1 MSEARMRECKRCN
14 LPLPEEAHPNR
25 RYHEDCFALHRK
37 ERWEAG
43 TGVEE
48 MTATTRR
55 CRNKDCIER
64 FVPVNAQQWYH
75 EPACRESENL
85 WTPDEILREEGGVA
99 PGSSGIEMAKAAYG
113 QKNTAVRRIAK
124 LQSMR
129 DYLSSQVGTFYDENP
144 QYLLAA
150 TPVPEAEATEKG
162 EREII
167 VQLSDWQVGKWEM
180 GFGVEGTVRRIR
192 DVERAV
198 AAMVR
203 RVRDAGYAVNT
214 IHIVFGGD
222 MIEGCFIYRS
232 QNVTGLDRTSN
243 THFLTKQIQ
252 TVAHEQARF
261 VQFVSQL
268 ATGVI
273 VHVVG
278 GNHGRVNGPNDFADP
293 DDNFDVMAARW
304 SEDLCR
310 GLTNV
315 TWDISDTW
323 WVGFESMG
331 YYIVAMHGDQW
342 KGSLESL
349 RSVLPKWV
357 TSGLFGERPDMVLVH
372 HRHSGAM
379 VEMSKVIVF
388 QNGTIDGG
396 SEWYLKAYGESSTPQ
411 QNVIVMSP
419 EYMPEA
425 LWPIRFEGLA

>member
-1 MSEARMRECKRCN
+1 MTEPRKCKRCI
-14 LPLPEEAHPNR
+14 LPLPEDSHPNR
-25 RYHEDCFALHRK
+25 KYHEDCFARHRS
-37 ERWEAG
+37 ERWE
-43 TGVEE
+43 TGGAESV
-48 MTATTRR
+48 TATTRR

-64 FVPVNAQQWYH
+64 FVPVNAQNWYH
-75 EPACRESENL
+75 EQACRDAPNQWSVE
-85 WTPDEILREEGGVA
+85 EILREEGGVA
-99 PGSSGIEMAKAAYG
+99 PGASGVEMAKAAYA

-124 LQSMR
+124 LMSLR
-129 DYLSSQVGTFYDENP
+129 DYLGGSVETFYDENP
-144 QYLLAA
+144 QYLLTAV
-150 TPVPEAEATEKG
+150 PVPPTEETEKG

-180 GFGVEGTVRRIR
+180 GFGVEGTLERIR
-192 DVERAV
+192 DIERAV

-203 RVRDAGYAVNT
+203 RVRDAGYAVNN

-261 VQFVSQL
+261 VQYLSQL
-268 ATGVI
+268 SANVI

-304 SEDLCR
+304 SEDLTR
-310 GLTNV
+310 NLTNV

-323 WVGFESMG
+323 WIGFESMG
-331 YYIVAMHGDQW
+331 YFIVAMHGDQW
-342 KGSLESL
+342 TGGMEKL
-349 RSVLPKWV
+349 RGILPKWV
-357 TSGLFGERPDMVLVH
+357 TSGVFGRRPDMVLVH
-372 HRHSGAM
+372 HRHTGAM
-379 VEMSKVIVF
+379 DEMSKVLVF

-411 QNVIVMSP
+411 QNVLVMSP

-425 LWPIRFEGLA
+425 LWPIRFEGVS